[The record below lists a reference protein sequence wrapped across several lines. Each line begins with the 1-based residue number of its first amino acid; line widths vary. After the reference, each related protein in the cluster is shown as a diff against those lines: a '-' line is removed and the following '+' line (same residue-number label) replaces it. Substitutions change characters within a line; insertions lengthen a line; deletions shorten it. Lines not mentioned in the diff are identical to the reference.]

1 VRRTTNGGSVDQ
13 QPGVPVTGKFV
24 VAQVSALGWLGL
36 SALLS
41 LPWVR
46 ELATTITVVPAILVV
61 GFVAYLPGWLVAFL
75 AVSLLLDRQPPLRR
89 SHPTI
94 PVTVLV
100 AARNE
105 ADRIQET
112 ISYIAGQDYPG
123 PGPAPLPIATNRLGL
138 ATPPGPGGP
147 AMKAFVYEKYGPPE
161 TLRLAEVDK
170 PAPDADHVL
179 VKVRAASVNAA
190 DWHVL
195 RGKPLFSRATL
206 GLLRPKRQVLGVD
219 IAGQVEAVGSG
230 VTRFQPGD
238 EVYANLLDHGYGGFA
253 EYVSAPVDVM
263 SLKPPSLSFE
273 EAAAV
278 PMAAAT
284 ALQGLRRHGEL
295 QPGQRVLINGA
306 SGGVGTFA
314 VQLAKAYGAEVT
326 AVTSTRNLELVGSL
340 GADHVLD
347 YTTTDAL
354 GGGQRYDLILDTVG
368 NRSVPDLK
376 GGLAQGGKAAVTGFT
391 SVAKLLAVSLRGG
404 KDIAQVQ
411 AHVTTRD
418 LELLSELI
426 EAGKVRPQIDRRY
439 RFTEIPAAIAYL
451 EQGRARAKVVAEV
464 G

>member
-1 VRRTTNGGSVDQ
+1 
-13 QPGVPVTGKFV
+13 
-24 VAQVSALGWLGL
+24 
-36 SALLS
+36 
-41 LPWVR
+41 
-46 ELATTITVVPAILVV
+46 
-61 GFVAYLPGWLVAFL
+61 
-75 AVSLLLDRQPPLRR
+75 
-89 SHPTI
+89 
-94 PVTVLV
+94 
-100 AARNE
+100 
-105 ADRIQET
+105 
-112 ISYIAGQDYPG
+112 
-123 PGPAPLPIATNRLGL
+123 
-138 ATPPGPGGP
+138 
-147 AMKAFVYEKYGPPE
+147 MKAFVYKKYGPPE

-170 PAPDADHVL
+170 PAPDADAVL

-206 GLLRPKRQVLGVD
+206 GLLRPKHQILGVD

-230 VTRFQPGD
+230 ITRFQPGD

-253 EYVSAPVDVM
+253 EYVSVPVEVM
-263 SLKPPSLSFE
+263 SLKPASLSFE

-326 AVTSTRNLELVGSL
+326 AVTSTRNLDLVGSL

-347 YTTTDAL
+347 YTRTDAL

-368 NRSVPDLK
+368 NRSVPDLRRA
-376 GGLAQGGKAAVTGFT
+376 LAQGGKAAVTGFT

-411 AHVTTRD
+411 AHVTTED

-451 EQGRARAKVVAEV
+451 EQGRAGAKVVAEV